1 MYDLLIRNGEVIDP
15 GSDLTGRL
23 DIAISDGKIA
33 RIARGIDIRESRR
46 VMDVTGRHVVPG
58 LIDLHTHVYWGMT
71 TDGAS
76 DINAPPDLIGV
87 QSGVTTL
94 VDAGSAGSH
103 IFGGFARYIVPTART
118 RLFAFL
124 NIYRTGLLL
133 GVAPYGRN
141 AIDLEGT
148 TRTIE
153 ANKGLIQGIKVMLTG
168 PALDELG
175 LEPVDLAMRVA
186 KETKTRL
193 MVHIG
198 DLSASPSPRA
208 AGLTRKA
215 LDMLD
220 AGDIVSHVC
229 TGKPGGMLDDEGRV
243 IPELLDARNRGVIL
257 DSAHGRTN
265 LSFSTAR
272 RLIEQGVVPDVIS
285 SDVTLGGRTWIVYGL
300 TECMSKFLALGLSME
315 EVIGMATTNAAQ
327 ALGMADSLGTIQVGR
342 EADLSILEVVEG
354 EWEFVDT
361 VGETLQGKKAIVP
374 VATIRAGEVVV
385 PDWGPHPWG
394 WLPVRG
400 GSSSDYDG

>member
-1 MYDLLIRNGEVIDP
+1 MYDLVIRNGEVIDP
-15 GSDLTGRL
+15 GSDLKGKL
-23 DIAISDGKIA
+23 DIAISDGKIV
-33 RIARGIDIRESRR
+33 RIARGIDAAESRR
-46 VMDVTGRHVVPG
+46 VLDVTGKHVVPG
-58 LIDLHTHVYWGMT
+58 LIDLHTHAYWGVT

-103 IFGGFARYIVPTART
+103 IFGGFAHHIVPNART

-133 GVAPYGRN
+133 GAAPRMRDT
-141 AIDLEGT
+141 IDLEGT
-148 TRTIE
+148 IGTIE
-153 ANKGLIQGIKVMLTG
+153 ANKTLIQGVKVMLTG

-220 AGDIVSHVC
+220 AGDIATHVC
-229 TGKPGGMLDDEGRV
+229 TGKPGGVLDDEGQV

-265 LSFSTAR
+265 LSFSAAR
-272 RLIEQGVVPDVIS
+272 CLIEQGVVPDVIS
-285 SDVTLGGRTWIVYGL
+285 SDITLGGRTRIVYSL

-315 EVIGMATTNAAQ
+315 EVIGMTTTNAAQ
-327 ALGMADSLGTIQVGR
+327 ALGMADTLGTIRVGR
-342 EADLSILEVVEG
+342 EADLSILEMIEG
-354 EWEFVDT
+354 EWEFVDS
-361 VGETLQGKKAIVP
+361 VGETMQGEKAIVP
-374 VATIRAGEVVV
+374 VVTIRAGEVVV

-394 WLPVRG
+394 WLPVRRT
-400 GSSSDYDG
+400 